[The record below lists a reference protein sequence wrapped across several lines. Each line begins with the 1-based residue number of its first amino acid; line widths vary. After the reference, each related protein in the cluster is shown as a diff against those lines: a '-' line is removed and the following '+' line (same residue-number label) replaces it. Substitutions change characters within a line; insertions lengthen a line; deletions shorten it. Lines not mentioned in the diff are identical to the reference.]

1 MNRDITS
8 PVYDFLFQKENKKIQ
23 EAKRK
28 CEKQLYSK
36 IQKEEAQ
43 KQKKFKK
50 FQEQK
55 SFINLLSKISPLK
68 EDKNPKWVVNVHKT
82 KEFTNFQQ
90 SHLGQYTSPLFDG
103 FDIPLMPPCGLHF
116 ILVHHR
122 YL

>member
-82 KEFTNFQQ
+82 KEFICRVC
-90 SHLGQYTSPLFDG
+90 
-103 FDIPLMPPCGLHF
+103 DIKFEGKADLKLHSK
-116 ILVHHR
+116 LVH
-122 YL
+122 